1 MEKINFYL
9 KANMVRFFIQ
19 VKYTKKCV
27 LNSAFKVIL
36 GNEREGE
43 KKLND
48 KWIKNKWDTKR

>member
-48 KWIKNKWDTKR
+48 K